1 MACPTIGEYSI
12 QCIEVHDFLMDFGHK
27 LEVVR
32 SQSTGDIEI
41 RIGPMFSFISFPINR
56 RPFRMNA
63 KSFGPYGMRICSGN
77 HDHAHFPA
85 SF

>member
-41 RIGPMFSFISFPINR
+41 RIGSSTFSVVHCGGDVEFTD
-56 RPFRMNA
+56 
-63 KSFGPYGMRICSGN
+63 GEVEHG
-77 HDHAHFPA
+77 D
-85 SF
+85 